1 MSRSISI
8 AAALVLLF
16 GCASD
21 QLDTG
26 TPPAAAGVTDL
37 IGQRVILSYGMPI
50 SSEGTPGHLPK
61 ADDTTRCSVVGA
73 GGDLRESSLPYR
85 LEDYTV
91 IVPIEMEPFRKEG
104 MIGKGVRRVL
114 YEPKGVLFHRRLT
127 MILDSRG
134 KLRQLDFWGGLRI
147 DPAAKTI
154 SLVLPET
161 SEQKQTQ
168 PDVQPDREDAA
179 G

>member
-16 GCASD
+16 GCAGD
-21 QLDTG
+21 QPDTG
-26 TPPAAAGVTDL
+26 TPRAVAGVTDL

-73 GGDLRESSLPYR
+73 GGDLRE
-85 LEDYTV
+85 
-91 IVPIEMEPFRKEG
+91 
-104 MIGKGVRRVL
+104 
-114 YEPKGVLFHRRLT
+114 
-127 MILDSRG
+127 
-134 KLRQLDFWGGLRI
+134 GGLRI
-147 DPAAKTI
+147 DPATKTI

-168 PDVQPDREDAA
+168 PDVHINDSVVS
-179 G
+179 